1 VCKREQ
7 GVCTT
12 NENCPAGVTCDT
24 SAARAIVPASADVDA
39 DGIADHLDNCPAAAN
54 ADQLDGDGDGVG
66 DTCDLATCGNGMLE
80 YDEQCDVG
88 NVSASDSGSCNA
100 PASCT
105 CVTCGAAIADPDA
118 SIVVKKRNDV
128 GQLSVRTLLPLADY
142 PDTPVTLRLDDANSE
157 PLAIQGVGVLPAR
170 GMTGTKWMFK
180 AKGAGVIK
188 VLLKKSNGQLK
199 LVAKAKHWFPMEE
212 ADGTAATTKFTVN
225 VGTQCF
231 TRAATLLI
239 E

>member
-24 SAARAIVPASADVDA
+24 SAARAIVPASADVDE
-39 DGIADHLDNCPAAAN
+39 DGIADHLDNCPDVPN
-54 ADQLDGDGDGVG
+54 ADQPDGDGDGVG
-66 DTCDLATCGNGMLE
+66 DACDLATCGNGMLE

-88 NVSASDSGSCNA
+88 NVSACDSGSCNA

-105 CVTCGAAIADPDA
+105 CATCGASITDPDA
-118 SIVVKKRNDV
+118 SIVVKRRNDV

-142 PDTPVTLRLDDANSE
+142 PYTPVTLRLDDSDSE

-170 GMTGTKWMFK
+170 GTTGTKWMFK

-199 LVAKAKHWFPMEE
+199 LVAKAKHWFPMAE
-212 ADGTAATTKFTVN
+212 AADPASTTFFTVN

-231 TRAATLLI
+231 KRAATLKI
-239 E
+239 D